1 MIITMDNGK
10 KLVRIPLAKLTSPLT
25 LLSQEEFKDIKNLY
39 DKVGG
44 DLQRFKSEVKGAL
57 ISKQDIPHLKEFAM
71 LLDIYQGTAFNN
83 IAYLNKLFNGTLAGF
98 AKPTGITITNKPKG
112 EEYLQNESYYY
123 NGRWVNI
130 SKYKKLLPWR
140 NVSQIKILQQ

>member
-1 MIITMDNGK
+1 M
-10 KLVRIPLAKLTSPLT
+10 
-25 LLSQEEFKDIKNLY
+25 
-39 DKVGG
+39 
-44 DLQRFKSEVKGAL
+44 
-57 ISKQDIPHLKEFAM
+57 
-71 LLDIYQGTAFNN
+71 
-83 IAYLNKLFNGTLAGF
+83 AGF

-140 NVSQIKILQQ
+140 NVSQIMVCVDKDPIAINNKQITPGKPFVLMSDDPELNGVDSKTLLDYYVK